1 MNMEK
6 LIDLRTRME
15 RVIANYVARV
25 SEEYLEDERG
35 LNVVAPA
42 ADTYLDGDRQIIFL
56 ETPALDERS
65 VEITRR
71 EGMLI
76 FRGVK
81 RRPDQAGRRYLHL
94 ERSTGDYLKILP
106 LERPE
111 EDIVSVAHSYK
122 HGVIKITIRYRG
134 ADTMEQEHP

>member
-1 MNMEK
+1 MNMER
-6 LIDLRTRME
+6 LIDLRVRME

-71 EGMLI
+71 EGMLV
-76 FRGVK
+76 FRGLK
-81 RRPDQAGRRYLHL
+81 KRPDQASRRYLHL
-94 ERSTGDYLKILP
+94 ERSTGDYLKIVP

-111 EDIVSVAHSYK
+111 QDIVSIEHSYK
-122 HGVIKITIRYRG
+122 HGVIKIVVLYRDG
-134 ADTMEQEHP
+134 ASSGQERP

>member
-1 MNMEK
+1 MNVEK
-6 LIDLRTRME
+6 LIDLRIRME

-56 ETPALDERS
+56 ETPALDEQS

-76 FRGVK
+76 FRGIK
-81 RRPDQAGRRYLHL
+81 RKPDQTGRRYLHL
-94 ERSTGDYLKILP
+94 ERSAGDYLKILP

-111 EDIVSVAHSYK
+111 EEVVSVEHSYR
-122 HGVIKITIRYRG
+122 HGVIKITVLYRSG
-134 ADTMEQEHP
+134 VSTEQERS

>member
-6 LIDLRTRME
+6 LIDLRSRME

-25 SEEYLEDERG
+25 NEEYLEEEKG

-65 VEITRR
+65 VELSRR
-71 EGMLI
+71 DGMLL
-76 FRGVK
+76 FRGLK
-81 RRPDQAGRRYLHL
+81 RKPNYGERHYFHL
-94 ERSTGDYLKILP
+94 ERGTGDYLKVLP
-106 LERPE
+106 LERAD
-111 EDIVSVAHSYK
+111 EDILSVKHSYR
-122 HGVIKITIRYRG
+122 HGVVKITVLYRSAETG
-134 ADTMEQEHP
+134 SEGPA